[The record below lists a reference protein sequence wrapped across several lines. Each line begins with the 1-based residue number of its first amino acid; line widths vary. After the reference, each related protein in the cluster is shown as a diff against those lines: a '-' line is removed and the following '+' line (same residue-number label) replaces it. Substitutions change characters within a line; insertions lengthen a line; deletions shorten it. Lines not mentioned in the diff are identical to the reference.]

1 MLRVVRNVLN
11 RNTSTHPLHVHTLT
25 YIPSHAHPHMHTLT
39 CTPSHAHP
47 HLYTLTHLYIHTLT
61 YTPSHTHPY
70 TPSPHTLYPHIHTL
84 TQRDLERIE
93 APVYSVKA
101 HEQIVNSID
110 GIGGLGVGGG
120 APELVTGSRDGEI
133 TLSVDF
139 KIVQ

>member
-39 CTPSHAHP
+39 
-47 HLYTLTHLYIHTLT
+47 YTLSLTHLYIHTLT
-61 YTPSHTHPY
+61 YTPS
-70 TPSPHTLYPHIHTL
+70 HTLYPHIHTL

-133 TLSVDF
+133 NLSVDF